1 MNILNEILEVKKKE
15 ISDLRRKYSLSSF
28 TETEFFEKETLSFYN
43 SLKDKSVMSVIAEI
57 KKASPSKGIIKE
69 DFDHLAI
76 AETYFNNGAN
86 AVSVL
91 TDEIF
96 FKGNISFLNDI
107 AKLKSVP
114 LLRKDFIIDE
124 YQIFEAKAFGADFI
138 LLICEILSKNQVAE
152 LTHAAYEIGLEVL
165 LELHSEGQLNKIDF
179 NLNKLIGINNRNLN
193 DFSVDLNTCIDI
205 SHNFPEGIMVV
216 AESGIDNKE
225 DVQLLN
231 KSNID
236 AILVGEYLMRSEN
249 IDAALKQL
257 KKWCRNEN

>member
-15 ISDLRRKYSLSSF
+15 ISDLRKKYSLSSF
-28 TETEFFEKETLSFYN
+28 TETEFFEKETLSFYT
-43 SLKDKSVMSVIAEI
+43 SLKYNSAMSVIAEI

-69 DFDHLAI
+69 DFDHIAI
-76 AETYFNNGAN
+76 AESYFNNGAN

-91 TDEIF
+91 TDENF
-96 FKGNISFLNDI
+96 FEGKIDYLKDI
-107 AKLKSVP
+107 ASFKSLP

-124 YQIFEAKAFGADFI
+124 YQIFQSKAFGADFI
-138 LLICEILSKNQVAE
+138 LLISEILSKNQVAE

-165 LELHSEGQLNKIDF
+165 LELHSKEQLNKIDF

-193 DFSVDLNTCIDI
+193 DFSVDLNTCINI
-205 SHNFPEGIMVV
+205 SHNLPEGVMVV

-225 DVQLLN
+225 DVQILN

-249 IDAALKQL
+249 IDSALVEL
-257 KKWCRNEN
+257 KKWCQNEN

>member
-43 SLKDKSVMSVIAEI
+43 LLKDKSEMSVIAEI

-69 DFDHLAI
+69 DFDHIAI
-76 AETYFNNGAN
+76 AEAYFHNGAN

-91 TDEIF
+91 TDENF
-96 FKGNISFLNDI
+96 FKGKIDYLKDI
-107 AKLKSVP
+107 ASFKSLP

-138 LLICEILSKNQVAE
+138 LLISEILSKNQIAE

-205 SHNFPEGIMVV
+205 AHNFPEGIMVV

>member
-28 TETEFFEKETLSFYN
+28 TESEFFEKETSSFYN

-57 KKASPSKGIIKE
+57 KKASPSKGTIKE

-76 AETYFNNGAN
+76 AEAYFKNGAN

-91 TDEIF
+91 TDENF
-96 FKGNISFLNDI
+96 FKGKIDYLKDI
-107 AKLKSVP
+107 AIFKSLP

-138 LLICEILSKNQVAE
+138 LLISEILSKNQVAE
-152 LTHAAYEIGLEVL
+152 LTHTAYEIGLEVL
-165 LELHSEGQLNKIDF
+165 LELHSEEQLNKIDF

-193 DFSVDLNTCIDI
+193 DFSVDLNTCINI
-205 SHNFPEGIMVV
+205 SKDLPEGVMVV

-225 DVQLLN
+225 DVQLLK

-257 KKWCRNEN
+257 IKWCRNEN

>member
-1 MNILNEILEVKKKE
+1 MNILKEIFEVKKKE
-15 ISDLRRKYSLSSF
+15 VSDLRRKYSLSSF
-28 TETEFFEKETLSFYN
+28 AEMEFFEKETLSFYN
-43 SLKDKSVMSVIAEI
+43 SLKDKSEMSIIAEI
-57 KKASPSKGIIKE
+57 KKASPSKGIIKK

-76 AETYFNNGAN
+76 AESYFNNGAN

-91 TDEIF
+91 TDENF
-96 FKGNISFLNDI
+96 FKGKIDYLKDI
-107 AKLKSVP
+107 ASFKTLP

-138 LLICEILSKNQVAE
+138 LLISEILSKNQIAE

-165 LELHSEGQLNKIDF
+165 VELHSENQLNKIDF

-231 KSNID
+231 KNNID